1 MIAGVLLFPG
11 MYYTDMWVANLKSG
25 IMLIEGKVPWIYY
38 TEKEKLFCKVSF
50 HKNKQKL
57 EKFILD
63 KLLPSLESP
72 LQYPGERGEI
82 IPLKISQNK

>member
-1 MIAGVLLFPG
+1 
-11 MYYTDMWVANLKSG
+11 
-25 IMLIEGKVPWIYY
+25 MLIEGKVPWIYY

-63 KLLPSLESP
+63 KLWPSLESP
-72 LQYPGERGEI
+72 LQYPGERRGGNNSAENLPKQI
-82 IPLKISQNK
+82 NPMKNFPSKTPFDAH

>member
-1 MIAGVLLFPG
+1 M
-11 MYYTDMWVANLKSG
+11 
-25 IMLIEGKVPWIYY
+25 IYY